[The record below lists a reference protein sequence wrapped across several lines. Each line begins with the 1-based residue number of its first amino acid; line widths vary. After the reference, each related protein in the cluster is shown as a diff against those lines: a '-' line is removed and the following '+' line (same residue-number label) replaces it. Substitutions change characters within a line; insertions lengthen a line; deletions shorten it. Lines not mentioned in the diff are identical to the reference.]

1 MIYLKCPT
9 CGYILGNRQ
18 KIYDLGLEEIES
30 NPNNNEEMKIELKNK
45 LIESLKVQK
54 YCCKM
59 RIITYKNKTEIFK

>member
-18 KIYDLGLEEIES
+18 QMYDKGLDEIES
-30 NPNNNEEMKIELKNK
+30 NPNNDEEQKLDLKEK
-45 LIESLKVQK
+45 LIESLQLKR

-59 RIITYKNKTEIFK
+59 RVITYKNKTEIIK

>member
-18 KIYDLGLEEIES
+18 RLYDNGLNDIES
-30 NPNNNEEMKIELKNK
+30 NPNNDEETKLELKNK
-45 LIESLKVQK
+45 LIESLKIK
-54 YCCKM
+54 RYCCKM